1 MLIQI
6 HTKALQ
12 SFYHQISQTKQPTNT
27 AVITIIKNT
36 LSTGFPI
43 KRIFY
48 PTQQSRIIFR
58 SLPRSTMGI
67 HGSAIF
73 RQARSMVHRLLRSLC
88 HFRWQSAHLPGR
100 SHVVP
105 AEKHDTPL
113 EYPFYK
119 VPEQK
124 EVEIKD
130 GVTKEKVKKMFPGYI
145 LVEMVMTD
153 EAWYIVRNTP
163 GVTGFIGSS
172 GKGAKPTPL
181 QPYEVD
187 KILNNMGMS
196 RIDVDND
203 LEVGSKVKIVAGPFN
218 GMYGKIEEIDL
229 PNQKINLTVDLFGQ
243 ETSVEVELN
252 QIEKA

>member
-1 MLIQI
+1 MD
-6 HTKALQ
+6 
-12 SFYHQISQTKQPTNT
+12 KQWYVVNT
-27 AVITIIKNT
+27 YSGHENKVKEKLLMRAESMNMEDYIYRVI
-36 LSTGFPI
+36 
-43 KRIFY
+43 
-48 PTQQSRIIFR
+48 
-58 SLPRSTMGI
+58 
-67 HGSAIF
+67 
-73 RQARSMVHRLLRSLC
+73 
-88 HFRWQSAHLPGR
+88 
-100 SHVVP
+100 
-105 AEKHDTPL
+105 
-113 EYPFYK
+113 

-196 RIDVDND
+196 RIDVD
-203 LEVGSKVKIVAGPFN
+203 VGSKVKIVAGPFN